1 MINLG
6 NCISYV
12 FPAYLGSKGWSFYF
26 FYHAFDV
33 HAFIFCWP
41 DERGRMNK
49 AGEFVESIDHPVHF
63 ILGFYPKMPW
73 TVRGDAMYDVGV
85 YLSFFQFFN
94 DDATVVSGML
104 FPVRIMQEAG

>member
-1 MINLG
+1 MSSRLTWAAKDG
-6 NCISYV
+6 V
-12 FPAYLGSKGWSFYF
+12 
-26 FYHAFDV
+26 
-33 HAFIFCWP
+33 FIFFITLLTSMPSYFVGP

-63 ILGFYPKMPW
+63 ILRFYSKMPW
-73 TVRGDAMYDVGV
+73 TMRGDAMYDVGV

-94 DDATVVSGML
+94 DDATVVGGIL